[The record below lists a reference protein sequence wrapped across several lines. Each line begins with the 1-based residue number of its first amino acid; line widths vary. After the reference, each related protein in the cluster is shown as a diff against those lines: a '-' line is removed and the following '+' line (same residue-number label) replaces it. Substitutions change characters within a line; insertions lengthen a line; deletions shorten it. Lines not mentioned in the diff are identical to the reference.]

1 MNIKFSNLEY
11 QYWTEGSVTQIYL
24 LAVREEKDI
33 TTKDSV
39 LDRVVLLVIKIFF
52 SYSVAYFVSLWAIK
66 AAYEQR
72 GYEAYGGEYILI
84 LAAFVIAY
92 ETLSLFFKNF
102 RRKKHGETR
111 NRRTAWI
118 QHNR

>member
-1 MNIKFSNLEY
+1 MNIKYSNLEY
-11 QYWTEGSVTQIYL
+11 QYLIEGSVTRIYL

-33 TTKDSV
+33 TVKDSV

-72 GYEAYGGEYILI
+72 EYEAYGGEYILI

-102 RRKKHGETR
+102 RKKKTWR
-111 NRRTAWI
+111 NK
-118 QHNR
+118 N

>member
-1 MNIKFSNLEY
+1 MNIKYSNLEY
-11 QYWTEGSVTQIYL
+11 QYLIEGSVTRIYL

-33 TTKDSV
+33 TVKDS
-39 LDRVVLLVIKIFF
+39 VIKIFF

-72 GYEAYGGEYILI
+72 EYEAYGGEYILI

-102 RRKKHGETR
+102 RKKKTWR
-111 NRRTAWI
+111 NK
-118 QHNR
+118 N